1 MRRAGKDA
9 AALRKVG
16 ILQDCTVEELAR
28 IGRICDRME
37 VEAGAVIMHEDEPGD
52 DVFLFT
58 EGQVDVSKNLTL
70 KIGREGFG
78 RAEKSMTKLNAG
90 QASVFG
96 EMALFG
102 TEPRSATV
110 TAAAD
115 CVLYRI
121 RRSDFT
127 ALCDTDP
134 ELGLKVLR
142 RIAAVLGARV
152 RKGNEDVLK
161 LSTALS
167 IALSK

>member
-1 MRRAGKDA
+1 MRGAGKNA

-16 ILQDCTVEELAR
+16 ILQDLSDDELAKILR
-28 IGRICDRME
+28 IAEYEEIK
-37 VEAGAVIMHEDEPGD
+37 AGTVIMKEDEPGD
-52 DVFLFT
+52 EVFLFT

-70 KIGREGFG
+70 KLGHEGFG
-78 RAEKSMTKLNAG
+78 RAEKSMTKLKAG

-102 TEPRSATV
+102 TEPRSATI
-110 TAAAD
+110 TAATD
-115 CVLYRI
+115 CVLYRVA
-121 RRSDFT
+121 RSDFT
-127 ALCDTDP
+127 ELCDSNP
-134 ELGLKVLR
+134 AMGLKVVR
-142 RIAAVLGARV
+142 RIAAVLGTRV